1 MTLTN
6 GVALFGVLF
15 SIHARIQLTEAEME
29 DPLASNVKH
38 TRLKRAYMLK
48 QSNTRINREIEVSS
62 ALYLQNPRDS
72 DRF

>member
-29 DPLASNVKH
+29 DPLASNVKTH
-38 TRLKRAYMLK
+38 KTEASLYVKA
-48 QSNTRINREIEVSS
+48 IEHKNKPWNWS
-62 ALYLQNPRDS
+62 
-72 DRF
+72 